1 MRLRLSFLTAVSL
14 TISVFG
20 SGAMAQSTEP
30 KLPFDARVGTYN
42 NGTRTTG
49 TFFLLLFQFPENSP
63 EQDVTLAVRG
73 PTGWNGNQPFTTTL
87 EQASVDGN
95 WWTIPRTGI
104 AAVAGNYTLEVR
116 VNNQTYSVTTAL
128 AATDRLAQPQV
139 TVVSSSRDRVRV
151 SWQAVPGALQ
161 YYVTLED
168 DETVLERAYT
178 SGTSLTFSGLELAPG
193 KTYEVYV
200 EAWNLPY
207 TSSMAYMDLAP
218 QVNGSVGWA
227 TVNLR

>member
-1 MRLRLSFLTAVSL
+1 
-14 TISVFG
+14 
-20 SGAMAQSTEP
+20 MAQSTEP

-63 EQDVTLAVRG
+63 QQDVPLTVRG
-73 PTGWNGNQPFTTTL
+73 PSGWNSNQPFTTTL

-104 AAVAGNYTLEVR
+104 AAVSGNYTLEVR
-116 VNNQTYSVTTAL
+116 VNHQTYSITTAL
-128 AATDRLAQPQV
+128 ISTERLAQPQV
-139 TVVSSSRDRVRV
+139 MVVASSPNRVRV
-151 SWQAVPGALQ
+151 NWQAVPGALQ

-168 DETVLERAYT
+168 DESVLERAYT
-178 SGTSLTFSGLELAPG
+178 SGTSLTFSDLELSPG

-207 TSSMAYMDLAP
+207 TSSMAYMDMAP
-218 QVNGSVGWA
+218 QINGSVAWA